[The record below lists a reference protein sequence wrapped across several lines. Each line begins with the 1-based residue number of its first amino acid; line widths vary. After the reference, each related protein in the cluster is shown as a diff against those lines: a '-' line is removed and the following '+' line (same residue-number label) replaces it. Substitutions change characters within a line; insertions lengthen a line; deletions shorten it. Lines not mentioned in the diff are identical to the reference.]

1 MSRKVFSSMVNFK
14 FDGLYLVNGIKNRRK
29 ENIYIWPVKLNGK
42 LYSKAY
48 IIQRQ

>member
-1 MSRKVFSSMVNFK
+1 MSVKKR
-14 FDGLYLVNGIKNRRK
+14 GK

-48 IIQRQ
+48 IIYRQ